1 MKPISCCDGYC
12 GALDCIN
19 CHSENFTLIDGKW
32 HYIDQDTMELIAQD
46 DGDDDFIDDAE
57 QFQIETI
64 PEVQDELF

>member
-1 MKPISCCDGYC
+1 MKHP
-12 GALDCIN
+12 
-19 CHSENFTLIDGKW
+19 ENFTLIDGKW